1 MNCFLSLLLCIISA
15 KTKNKVEKNI
25 FNFKSGPSKTLFY
38 ALRQLLNGQKKRS
51 NHNKITHVKLQNC
64 CLYSRLIM
72 DSDVMNISC
81 FVKYSRLVS
90 DAEMTPVAS
99 CMGASLCKGV
109 GG

>member
-1 MNCFLSLLLCIISA
+1 
-15 KTKNKVEKNI
+15 
-25 FNFKSGPSKTLFY
+25 
-38 ALRQLLNGQKKRS
+38 
-51 NHNKITHVKLQNC
+51 
-64 CLYSRLIM
+64 
-72 DSDVMNISC
+72 MNISC